1 MNDNIYAPLSQSYL
15 LNDKEKNQKK
25 IIIVNKSSPH
35 TMYMVTH
42 LIMSFFAIYLSW
54 KCSNGTFNLYSFLLA
69 LFCPYLY
76 IIYALAIN
84 GGCGIF

>member
-15 LNDKEKNQKK
+15 LNDNDKNQKK
-25 IIIVNKSSPH
+25 FIIVNKSSST

-42 LIMSFFAIYLSW
+42 LITSFFAIYLSW
-54 KCSNGTFNLYSFLLA
+54 KCNNGNFNLYSFLLA

-76 IIYALAIN
+76 IIYSLAIN